1 MAKKYGITI
10 GEGIEAKALANP
22 GTASNYRRLIPF
34 IQASSISLDDDVSV
48 LNSKKGYD
56 TLLDVVRNDPK
67 LRLDKEGKIRA
78 EKNTGAIAA
87 DFIALINFNKPSG
100 VGDNYFSDEEQ
111 RLAKAKQGNKGFNRA
126 AARTSRNVSLP
137 QQAKFHLVLERA
149 LQKIDDPDAKAWFTI
164 KLLTGL
170 RDPDITQIEFE
181 PEDMSLRKD
190 NVKYLSRGDRT
201 VQIFNKNNPIFFDLG
216 DAAYEVLREQA
227 EKAEKAGRSTLWPV
241 PSADEIMNKVGVEDY
256 ADGEVRKAH
265 QDSTKKIES
274 KYKKLISKAVNEELQ
289 KEGLRVFDYNKN
301 DYINFSVSHLRKNI
315 FDVLDEVL
323 GNEMANTVLGHS
335 VSKDMG
341 LSHYKVR
348 RQGRKPALSM
358 AMDEFY
364 RLYLND
370 IGIANPQNWLNSL
383 GFKKA
388 ASKIANTIPET
399 ELGRMQN
406 QAEAVQSAVK
416 TDAIQLSKE
425 AEIAAEGIEKAAT
438 RAEAGVE
445 RLKTAAEQMEA
456 LKADP
461 KTKRIDQLSN
471 QEKSDLIDQNRLFGE
486 TDEDVEF
493 RLYKERGEDIPD
505 MLRRSMENQK
515 ITDRDA
521 KVTMQNRMS
530 GVVRAKGY
538 VPPLERET
546 TTFTPTEP
554 VTQQMDDLVLTKD
567 QIVPPTET
575 EGDKMV
581 RLLEE
586 AGVKLREA
594 PTTTSPDAPAQVE
607 PIPESLRKG
616 PKQDKPKRG
625 ILSRLGRFGKKLP
638 VVGGFIGPAYYA
650 SEAMAEKSF
659 RDDYADQL
667 SISELDESIARE
679 QQDLLQIAEESPFNP
694 MFLTTGDVED
704 VQEEMDINEEFRQTP
719 EFKAF
724 IEKNSNLK
732 PRQLSR
738 KLANNE
744 KLNNLREDIAQR
756 YFPRQPKDLTGFA
769 QER

>member
-1 MAKKYGITI
+1 
-10 GEGIEAKALANP
+10 
-22 GTASNYRRLIPF
+22 
-34 IQASSISLDDDVSV
+34 
-48 LNSKKGYD
+48 
-56 TLLDVVRNDPK
+56 
-67 LRLDKEGKIRA
+67 
-78 EKNTGAIAA
+78 
-87 DFIALINFNKPSG
+87 
-100 VGDNYFSDEEQ
+100 
-111 RLAKAKQGNKGFNRA
+111 
-126 AARTSRNVSLP
+126 
-137 QQAKFHLVLERA
+137 
-149 LQKIDDPDAKAWFTI
+149 
-164 KLLTGL
+164 
-170 RDPDITQIEFE
+170 
-181 PEDMSLRKD
+181 
-190 NVKYLSRGDRT
+190 
-201 VQIFNKNNPIFFDLG
+201 
-216 DAAYEVLREQA
+216 
-227 EKAEKAGRSTLWPV
+227 
-241 PSADEIMNKVGVEDY
+241 
-256 ADGEVRKAH
+256 
-265 QDSTKKIES
+265 
-274 KYKKLISKAVNEELQ
+274 
-289 KEGLRVFDYNKN
+289 
-301 DYINFSVSHLRKNI
+301 
-315 FDVLDEVL
+315 
-323 GNEMANTVLGHS
+323 
-335 VSKDMG
+335 MG

-348 RQGRKPALSM
+348 RQGRKTALSM

-505 MLRRSMENQK
+505 MLRSSMENQK

-530 GVVRAKGY
+530 GVVRPKGY
-538 VPPLERET
+538 VPPLERKT
-546 TTFTPTEP
+546 TTPTPTEP
-554 VTQQMDDLVLTKD
+554 VTQQMDDLVLTED
-567 QIVPPTET
+567 QIVPP
-575 EGDKMV
+575 DKTYDQKISDM
-581 RLLEE
+581 L
-586 AGVKLREA
+586 ADLRERDR
-594 PTTTSPDAPAQVE
+594 TKE
-607 PIPESLRKG
+607 PLPEFLQEG

-625 ILSRLGRFGKKLP
+625 ILSRLGRLGKKLP

-704 VQEEMDINEEFRQTP
+704 VQEQMAINEEFRQTP

-724 IEKNSNLK
+724 IDRNVSLK

-756 YFPRQPKDLTGFA
+756 YFPRQPKDLVGFA

>member
-10 GEGIEAKALANP
+10 EEGIRAKALANP
-22 GTASNYRRLIPF
+22 GTQGNYVRLIPF
-34 IQASSISLDDDVSV
+34 IQASGISLDDDMSV

-56 TLLDVVRNDPK
+56 ALLDVVRNHPE
-67 LRLDKEGKIRA
+67 LSLDKTGKIRSEA
-78 EKNTGAIAA
+78 NVGGFAV
-87 DFIALINFNKPSG
+87 DFMALFNFNKPSG
-100 VGDNYFSDEEQ
+100 VGGIYFKEQEQ
-111 RLAKAKQGNKGFNRA
+111 RLNQAKQGIKGFNRA
-126 AARTSRNVSLP
+126 AARTAANLSFPP
-137 QQAKFHLVLERA
+137 QEQLHRIIERA
-149 LQKIDDPDAKAWFTI
+149 LQKVDDPDTKSWFTV

-170 RDPDITQIEFE
+170 RDPDITQIELE

-190 NVKYLSRGDRT
+190 GVKYLSRSDKR
-201 VQIFNKNNPIFFDLG
+201 VIIFNKGNRVPFDLG
-216 DAAYEVLREQA
+216 DVVYEVLREQGDRA
-227 EKAEKAGRSTLWPV
+227 ERAGRTTLWPV
-241 PSADEIMNKVGVEDY
+241 PSAEDMMRQTGIDDY
-256 ADGEVRKAH
+256 SDKNLIEAH
-265 QDSTKKIES
+265 GKSTKKAEN
-274 KYKKLISKAVNEELQ
+274 KYKKIIAKAVNEEL
-289 KEGLRVFDYNKN
+289 KKDGVKIFNYNTN
-301 DYINFSVSHLRKNI
+301 QYINFSVSHLRKNV
-315 FDVLDEVL
+315 FDVLEEVL
-323 GNEMANTVLGHS
+323 GSETANGVLGHS
-335 VSKDMG
+335 AGKDMG
-341 LSHYKVR
+341 MSHYKVTR
-348 RQGRKPALSM
+348 AGRKSGFSSAL
-358 AMDEFY
+358 DEFVH
-364 RLYLND
+364 LYTKD

-388 ASKIANTIPET
+388 ADNIPNFIPET
-399 ELGRMQN
+399 EFGRIQN
-406 QAEAVQSAVK
+406 QAEAVQSEAK
-416 TDAIQLSKE
+416 TGAIQLSKE
-425 AEIAAEGIEKAAT
+425 AEIAAESIEKAAT

-445 RLKTAAEQMEA
+445 RLKTASEQMETLTA
-456 LKADP
+456 GP
-461 KTKRIDQLSN
+461 KTKRIDQISN

-486 TDEDVEF
+486 TNEDVEF

-505 MLRRSMENQK
+505 MLRSSMENQK

-546 TTFTPTEP
+546 TTLTPKEP
-554 VTQQMDDLVLTKD
+554 VTQQMDDLVLTEG
-567 QIVPPTET
+567 QIVET
-575 EGDKMV
+575 EDEKLV
-581 RLLEE
+581 RLLKKEGIE
-586 AGVKLREA
+586 LGET
-594 PTTTSPDAPAQVE
+594 PTTTSPNVSAQGE
-607 PIPESLRKG
+607 PIPEFLQEG

-625 ILSRLGRFGKKLP
+625 ILSRLGKLGKKLP

-704 VQEEMDINEEFRQTP
+704 VQEEMDINEEFKQTP

-724 IEKNSNLK
+724 IERNANLK

-738 KLANNE
+738 KLANNK

>member
-22 GTASNYRRLIPF
+22 GTAGNYVRLIPF
-34 IQASSISLDDDVSV
+34 IQASNISLDDDMSV

-56 TLLDVVRNDPK
+56 ALLDIVRNHPE
-67 LRLDKEGKIRA
+67 LSLDKTGKIRSEA
-78 EKNTGAIAA
+78 NVGGFAV
-87 DFIALINFNKPSG
+87 DFMALINFNKPSG
-100 VGDNYFSDEEQ
+100 VGGNYFKDEEQ
-111 RLAKAKQGNKGFNRA
+111 RLNQAKQGNKGFNRA
-126 AARTSRNVSLP
+126 AARTAANLSFPP
-137 QQAKFHLVLERA
+137 QEQLHRIIERA
-149 LQKIDDPDAKAWFTI
+149 LQKVDDPDTKSWFTV

-170 RDPDITQIEFE
+170 RDPDITQIELE

-190 NVKYLSRGDRT
+190 GVKYLSRSDKR
-201 VQIFNKNNPIFFDLG
+201 VIIFNKGNRVPFDLG
-216 DAAYEVLREQA
+216 DVVYEVLREQGDRA
-227 EKAEKAGRSTLWPV
+227 ERAGRTTLWPV
-241 PSADEIMNKVGVEDY
+241 PSAEDMMRQTGIDDYSDKNLIDEHGK
-256 ADGEVRKAH
+256 
-265 QDSTKKIES
+265 STKKTEN
-274 KYKKLISKAVNEELQ
+274 KYKKVIAKAVNEEL
-289 KEGLRVFDYNKN
+289 KKDGVKIFNYNTN
-301 DYINFSVSHLRKNI
+301 QYINFSVSHLRKNV
-315 FDVLDEVL
+315 FDVLEEVL
-323 GNEMANTVLGHS
+323 GPETANGVLGHS
-335 VSKDMG
+335 AGKDMG
-341 LSHYKVR
+341 MSHYKVTR
-348 RQGRKPALSM
+348 AGRKSGFSSAL
-358 AMDEFY
+358 DEFVH
-364 RLYLND
+364 LYTKD
-370 IGIANPQNWLNSL
+370 IGIANPQNWLKSL

-388 ASKIANTIPET
+388 ADNIPNFIPET
-399 ELGRMQN
+399 EFGRIQN
-406 QAEAVQSAVK
+406 QAEAVQSEAK
-416 TDAIQLSKE
+416 TGAIQLSKE
-425 AEIAAEGIEKAAT
+425 AEKAAEGIEQAAT

-445 RLKTAAEQMEA
+445 RLKTASEQMEA
-456 LKADP
+456 LTAGP

-471 QEKSDLIDQNRLFGE
+471 QEKSDLIDQNKLFGE

-505 MLRRSMENQK
+505 MLRRRMENQK

-530 GVVRAKGY
+530 GVVRPKGY
-538 VPPLERET
+538 VSPLERKT
-546 TTFTPTEP
+546 TTLTPKEP
-554 VTQQMDDLVLTKD
+554 VTQQMDDLVLTED
-567 QIVPPTET
+567 QIVSPDKTE
-575 EGDKMV
+575 DQKISDM
-581 RLLEE
+581 L
-586 AGVKLREA
+586 ADLRERDR
-594 PTTTSPDAPAQVE
+594 TKE
-607 PIPESLRKG
+607 PLPEFLQEG

-704 VQEEMDINEEFRQTP
+704 VQEEMDINEEFKQTP
-719 EFKAF
+719 EFKEF

-756 YFPRQPKDLTGFA
+756 YFPRQPKDLVGFA